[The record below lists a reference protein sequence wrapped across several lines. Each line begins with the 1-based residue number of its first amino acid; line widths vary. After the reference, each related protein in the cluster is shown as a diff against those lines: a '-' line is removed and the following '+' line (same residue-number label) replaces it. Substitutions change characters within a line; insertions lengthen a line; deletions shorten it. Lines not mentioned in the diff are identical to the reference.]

1 MSPPSDDPPPVEHRA
16 SCLHRWRCQRQ
27 LPCCQELTRPY
38 ANTKDSL
45 QELSR
50 SVNVA
55 CFAHTM
61 LLLL

>member
-1 MSPPSDDPPPVEHRA
+1 MAFPHHSIGPNLQNLP
-16 SCLHRWRCQRQ
+16 CKRQ
-27 LPCCQELTRPY
+27 LPCCQKLTRPY
-38 ANTKDSL
+38 ANLKDSL
-45 QELSR
+45 QELNR